1 MCLKRAR
8 LHLTGRHVTTQ
19 HTRRRL
25 DTIGQLQ
32 RHTAVADKVTDG
44 PSPNQS
50 RPPPTRGC
58 QTPTNH
64 LLLASAATPRAQPM
78 QTTEAEPAGSRAVT
92 KGARVKGSEGEGRRK
107 RRTRL
112 SSGKKLGGASAER
125 CRQVEQ
131 TSSTTCSYM
140 GEKNERRHN

>member
-1 MCLKRAR
+1 
-8 LHLTGRHVTTQ
+8 
-19 HTRRRL
+19 
-25 DTIGQLQ
+25 
-32 RHTAVADKVTDG
+32 
-44 PSPNQS
+44 
-50 RPPPTRGC
+50 
-58 QTPTNH
+58 
-64 LLLASAATPRAQPM
+64 M

-125 CRQVEQ
+125 CREVEQ

-140 GEKNERRHN
+140 GGKTRGDTTDSIAALNYAGLRVA